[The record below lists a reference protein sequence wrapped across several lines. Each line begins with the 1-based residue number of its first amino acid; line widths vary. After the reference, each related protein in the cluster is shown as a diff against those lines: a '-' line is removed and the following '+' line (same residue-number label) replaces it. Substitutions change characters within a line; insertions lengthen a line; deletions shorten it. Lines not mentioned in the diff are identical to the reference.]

1 MFKNYITDTTYGFI
15 SSFFTTTFPSKHFI
29 IDPFTCMVRLSI
41 LSFKPKGT
49 KISLFDNMIKY
60 NDPNI
65 FQGSIRWTQGD
76 HRNDLHNLYG
86 PIVKALEWYD
96 VNNPKI
102 YNIFNLSSKGLE
114 NLMLSYNNN
123 NTTFHSLKYYKSI
136 IDNII
141 ENDTNT
147 VKNVT
152 KEDDNKIYTDLKK
165 LWNKNEINIINDIL
179 EEMKEKNSD
188 EINSLINAIDAIIYI
203 KEKKVKRIIEN
214 NTRALI

>member
-1 MFKNYITDTTYGFI
+1 
-15 SSFFTTTFPSKHFI
+15 
-29 IDPFTCMVRLSI
+29 MVRLSI

-214 NTRALI
+214 NTRSND